1 MNRSSIA
8 RRQSGLLQS
17 LRRAWA
23 RAALKRGRIFRGAPL
38 SREFGY
44 DRGLPIDRHY
54 IEGFLAA
61 HSADVRGNV
70 LEIGDATYS
79 QRFGGDR
86 ITRQDILHVHA
97 GNPIA
102 TIVGD
107 LSDPAVL
114 PSKRFD
120 CIILTQTLHL
130 IFDMPRAIEQIH
142 RSLAPGGV
150 ALVTVPGITPIDT
163 GEWRDSWYW
172 SLTGRALRQ
181 LLSGPFDAAKVQ
193 LEEYGNLFAAT
204 AFLHGAAVEDVDPT
218 KLDRFDA
225 TYPVTVATRAEA

>member
-1 MNRSSIA
+1 MNGSSIA
-8 RRQSGLLQS
+8 QRQSGLFQS
-17 LRRAWA
+17 LRRTWQ
-23 RAALKRGRIFRGAPL
+23 RMDLKRGRLAREAPL

-130 IFDMPRAIEQIH
+130 IFDMPQAIEQIH

-150 ALVTVPGITPIDT
+150 ALVTVPGITPIDRH
-163 GEWRDSWYW
+163 EWRNSWYW
-172 SLTGRALRQ
+172 SLTGRALQR
-181 LLSGPFDAAKVQ
+181 LLSGPFDAAKVHI
-193 LEEYGNLFAAT
+193 EEHGNLFAAT
-204 AFLHGAAVEDVDPT
+204 AFLHGAAVEDIDPT
-218 KLDRFDA
+218 KLGRFDA
-225 TYPVTVATRAEA
+225 TYPVTVAARAVA

>member
-1 MNRSSIA
+1 MNRSSITQ
-8 RRQSGLLQS
+8 RRLRLLQS

-23 RAALKRGRIFRGAPL
+23 RTALKRGGISRETPL

-44 DRGLPIDRHY
+44 DRGLPIDRYY

-107 LSDPAVL
+107 LSDPQVL

-150 ALVTVPGITPIDT
+150 ALITVPGITPIDRH
-163 GEWRDSWYW
+163 EWRDSWYW
-172 SLTGRALRQ
+172 SLTGRALQR

-193 LEEYGNLFAAT
+193 LEEFGNLFAAT
-204 AFLHGAAVEDVDPT
+204 AFLHGAAVEDVDPA
-218 KLDRFDA
+218 KLDPLDA
-225 TYPVTVATRAEA
+225 TYPVTVAARAEA

>member
-1 MNRSSIA
+1 MNRSSMGQ
-8 RRQSGLLQS
+8 RSTGLHQS
-17 LRRAWA
+17 LRRARA
-23 RAALKRGRIFRGAPL
+23 RLLMKLGRIGRTTPL
-38 SREFGY
+38 SSEFGY

-54 IEGFLAA
+54 IETFLAA
-61 HSADVRGNV
+61 NSNLIRGNV

-79 QRFGGDR
+79 QQFGGDR

-107 LSDPAVL
+107 LSDPDVL

-142 RSLAPGGV
+142 RSLRPGGV
-150 ALVTVPGITPIDT
+150 ALITVPGITPIDRH
-163 GEWRDSWYW
+163 EWKDSWYW
-172 SLTGRALRQ
+172 SLTGRALER
-181 LLSGPFDAAKVQ
+181 LLSGPFDAGKVQ
-193 LEEYGNLFAAT
+193 LDEYGNLFAAT
-204 AFLHGAAVEDVDPT
+204 AFLHGAAVEDVDAA
-218 KLDRFDA
+218 KLDRFDP
-225 TYPVTVATRAEA
+225 TYPVTVAARAEA

>member
-1 MNRSSIA
+1 MAQRSTIP
-8 RRQSGLLQS
+8 GP
-17 LRRAWA
+17 LRRARA
-23 RAALKRGRIFRGAPL
+23 RLVMKLGRIARTTPL
-38 SREFGY
+38 SSEFGY

-54 IEGFLAA
+54 IEAFLAA
-61 HSADVRGNV
+61 NSERIAGNV

-79 QRFGGDR
+79 QQFGGDR

-102 TIVGD
+102 TIIGD

-142 RSLAPGGV
+142 RALRPGGV
-150 ALVTVPGITPIDT
+150 ALITVPGITPIDRH
-163 GEWRDSWYW
+163 EWRDSWYW
-172 SLTGRALRQ
+172 SLTGRALGR
-181 LLSGPFDAAKVQ
+181 LLSGPFAAQNVD
-193 LEEYGNLFAAT
+193 LSEFGNLFAAT
-204 AFLHGAAVEDVDPT
+204 AFLHGAAVEDIDPAKLDRVDPT
-218 KLDRFDA
+218 
-225 TYPVTVATRAEA
+225 YPVVVTARAEA